1 MKFTKIFAF
10 LLAMTGVA
18 SAELKK
24 GVALPEVSAQNNLGE
39 TVKIQAAKGN
49 DYLLV
54 FFYPKAMTGG

>member
-10 LLAMTGVA
+10 LLAMTGLTA
-18 SAELKK
+18 AELKK
-24 GVALPEVSAQNNLGE
+24 GSSLPKVEAQNSLGE
-39 TVKIQAAKGN
+39 TVKIEEAKGD